1 MEMQVDIIKDLKD
14 YNIYLLR
21 TTGSKDMLSVGL
33 SRANITY
40 AILIHSIYTAR
51 NKGETWQITLDDLAK
66 TFCMDKVQLRKYA
79 VYLVKLGVL
88 DVVDNNTFMPK
99 MGSAPEQPLFIPV
112 YTRGA
117 TLEDKELWSP
127 RTRMLRSPRDTA
139 NPPKLPNGAIGA
151 SPELF
156 SGGHTLIAYN
166 YRGLVSGTNEPINI
180 IVAHS
185 SVNRFSETLKAAWF
199 ASNGVKQI
207 PNGYAVLKQG
217 SNFWDIATPD
227 HFKSNDYCKP
237 DCAPVPFWQDINVN
251 LFFGNTASESA
262 RGGLYR
268 KLLLHTQDVVKDNP
282 QLLPWITN
290 VGVGN
295 YIELVKESGLKV
307 AKMQQEELVKMTTQ
321 GKRASTTRLVA
332 EEKIKVVKHNEQH
345 VANEQHIANE
355 QHVANEQRFE
365 HQPALSI
372 RGRLN
377 LSFTSSQLIRR
388 VFSSDLDES
397 TQDILVEHIIQARM
411 WKHYSRMK

>member
-1 MEMQVDIIKDLKD
+1 MEMQVDIIKDLKE

-40 AILIHSIYTAR
+40 AILIHSICTAR
-51 NKGETWQITLDDLAK
+51 SKGETWQITLDELSK
-66 TFCMDKVQLRKYA
+66 VFCMEKVQLRKYA
-79 VYLVKLGVL
+79 IFLVKLGVL

-117 TLEDKELWSP
+117 ALEEKDLWSP
-127 RTRMLRSPRDTA
+127 RTRILRSPRDTS
-139 NPPKLPNGAIGA
+139 NPPKLPSNAIGA

-156 SGGHTLIAYN
+156 GGGHTLIAYN
-166 YRGLVSGTNEPINI
+166 YIGLISGANEPINI
-180 IVAHS
+180 IAAHS
-185 SVNRFSETLKAAWF
+185 SVNKFSENLKAAWF

-207 PNGYAVLKQG
+207 PNGYAILKQG
-217 SNFWDIATPD
+217 LNFWDIATPE

-237 DCAPVPFWQDINVN
+237 DCAPVPFWQDSSVSS
-251 LFFGNTASESA
+251 LFGSTASESA

-268 KLLLHTQDVVKDNP
+268 KLLLRTQDIVKDNP
-282 QLLPWITN
+282 QLLPWITT

-295 YIELVKESGLKV
+295 YMELVRESGLKV
-307 AKMQQEELVKMTTQ
+307 ARKQREELIKMTTQ
-321 GKRASTTRLVA
+321 DKTPSNTKVDIEKVKTTKPAEQQVAS
-332 EEKIKVVKHNEQH
+332 
-345 VANEQHIANE
+345 
-355 QHVANEQRFE
+355 EQRFE
-365 HQPALSI
+365 PQPALSI

-411 WKHYSRMK
+411 WKHYNRMK

>member
-1 MEMQVDIIKDLKD
+1 MEMQVDIIKDLKE

-40 AILIHSIYTAR
+40 AVLIHSIYTAR

-117 TLEDKELWSP
+117 ALEDKELWSP
-127 RTRMLRSPRDTA
+127 RTRILRSPRDTT
-139 NPPKLPNGAIGA
+139 NPPKLPDGAIGA

-166 YRGLVSGTNEPINI
+166 YRGLISGANEPINI

-185 SVNRFSETLKAAWF
+185 SVNRFSENLKAAWF

-207 PNGYAVLKQG
+207 PNGYAILKQG
-217 SNFWDIATPD
+217 QNFWDIATPD

-237 DCAPVPFWQDINVN
+237 DCAPVPFWQDINVS

-268 KLLLHTQDVVKDNP
+268 RLLLHTQDVVKDNP

-295 YIELVKESGLKV
+295 YVKLVKESGLKV
-307 AKMQQEELVKMTTQ
+307 AKKQQEELVKMTTQ
-321 GKRASTTRLVA
+321 NKQASTTRFVN
-332 EEKIKVVKHNEQH
+332 EEKIKVIKPNEQR
-345 VANEQHIANE
+345 VVNEQHIANE
-355 QHVANEQRFE
+355 QHFE
-365 HQPALSI
+365 HQPTLSI

-377 LSFTSSQLIRR
+377 LSPTSSQLIRR

>member
-1 MEMQVDIIKDLKD
+1 MEMQVDIIKDLKE

-40 AILIHSIYTAR
+40 AILIHSIFTAR
-51 NKGETWQITLDDLAK
+51 NKGETWQITLDDLVE

-79 VYLVKLGVL
+79 VYLVKLGIL

-117 TLEDKELWSP
+117 VLEDKELWSP
-127 RTRMLRSPRDTA
+127 RTRILRSPRDTT
-139 NPPKLPNGAIGA
+139 NPPKLPDGAIGA

-166 YRGLVSGTNEPINI
+166 YRGLISGANEPINI

-185 SVNRFSETLKAAWF
+185 SVNRFSENLKAAWF

-207 PNGYAVLKQG
+207 PNGYAILKQG
-217 SNFWDIATPD
+217 QNFWDIATPD

-237 DCAPVPFWQDINVN
+237 DCAPVPFWQDINVS

-268 KLLLHTQDVVKDNP
+268 RLLLHTQDVVKDNP

-290 VGVGN
+290 VGIGN
-295 YIELVKESGLKV
+295 YVKLVKESGLKV
-307 AKMQQEELVKMTTQ
+307 AKKQQEELVKMTTQ
-321 GKRASTTRLVA
+321 NKQVSTTRFVN
-332 EEKIKVVKHNEQH
+332 EEKIKVIKPNEQR
-345 VANEQHIANE
+345 VVNEQHIANE
-355 QHVANEQRFE
+355 QHFE
-365 HQPALSI
+365 HQPTLSI

-377 LSFTSSQLIRR
+377 LSPTSSQLIRR

>member
-1 MEMQVDIIKDLKD
+1 MEMQVDVVKDLKD

-40 AILIHSIYTAR
+40 AILIHSICTAR
-51 NKGETWQITLDDLAK
+51 FKGETWQITLDDLAK
-66 TFCMDKVQLRKYA
+66 HFCMDKTQLRKYA
-79 VYLVKLGVL
+79 IYLVKLGLL

-99 MGSAPEQPLFIPV
+99 MGSAPEQPMFIPV

-117 TLEDKELWSP
+117 ALEDKEIWSS
-127 RTRMLRSPRDTA
+127 RTRVLRSPRDTT
-139 NPPKLPNGAIGA
+139 NPPKLPSDAIGA

-156 SGGHTLIAYN
+156 GGGHTLIAYN
-166 YRGLVSGTNEPINI
+166 YKGLINNEPINI

-185 SVNRFSETLKAAWF
+185 NVNKFSENLKAAWF
-199 ASNGVKQI
+199 AANGVKQI
-207 PNGYAVLKQG
+207 PNGYAILKQG

-237 DCAPVPFWQDINVN
+237 DCAPVPFWQATNVS
-251 LFFGNTASESA
+251 LFFGSTASESA

-268 KLLLHTQDVVKDNP
+268 KLLLHTQDIVKDNP
-282 QLLPWITN
+282 QLLPWITQ
-290 VGVGN
+290 VGVEN
-295 YIELVKESGLKV
+295 YVELVRESGLKV
-307 AKMQQEELVKMTTQ
+307 AKVQQEELVKMTT
-321 GKRASTTRLVA
+321 KDKTNINTKVSV
-332 EEKIKVVKHNEQH
+332 EKIQATKPTEQQ
-345 VANEQHIANE
+345 VANGQHSE
-355 QHVANEQRFE
+355 P
-365 HQPALSI
+365 QPAFSI

-377 LSFTSSQLIRR
+377 LSFTSSQLIRK
-388 VFSSDLDES
+388 VFTSDLDET

>member
-1 MEMQVDIIKDLKD
+1 MEMQVDIIKDLKE

-139 NPPKLPNGAIGA
+139 TPPKLPTNAIGA

-185 SVNRFSETLKAAWF
+185 SVNRFSENLKAAWF

-207 PNGYAVLKQG
+207 PNGYAILKQG
-217 SNFWDIATPD
+217 QNFWDIATPD

-237 DCAPVPFWQDINVN
+237 DCAPVPFWQDINVS

-268 KLLLHTQDVVKDNP
+268 RLLLHTQDVVKDNP

-295 YIELVKESGLKV
+295 YVKLVKESGLKV
-307 AKMQQEELVKMTTQ
+307 AKKQQEELVKMTTQ
-321 GKRASTTRLVA
+321 NKQASTTRFVN
-332 EEKIKVVKHNEQH
+332 EEKIKVIKPNEQR
-345 VANEQHIANE
+345 VVNEQHIANE
-355 QHVANEQRFE
+355 QHFE
-365 HQPALSI
+365 HQPTLSI

-377 LSFTSSQLIRR
+377 LSPTSSQLIRR

>member
-1 MEMQVDIIKDLKD
+1 MKDLIKDLKE

-139 NPPKLPNGAIGA
+139 NPPKLPTNAIGA

-185 SVNRFSETLKAAWF
+185 SVNRFSENLKAAWF

-207 PNGYAVLKQG
+207 PNGYAILKQG
-217 SNFWDIATPD
+217 QNFWDIATPD

-237 DCAPVPFWQDINVN
+237 DCAPVPFWQDINVS

-268 KLLLHTQDVVKDNP
+268 RLLLHTQDVVKDNP

-295 YIELVKESGLKV
+295 YVKLVKESGLKV
-307 AKMQQEELVKMTTQ
+307 AKKQQEELVKMTTQ
-321 GKRASTTRLVA
+321 NKQTSTTRFVN
-332 EEKIKVVKHNEQH
+332 EEKIKVIKPNEQR
-345 VANEQHIANE
+345 VVNEQHIANE
-355 QHVANEQRFE
+355 QHFE
-365 HQPALSI
+365 HQPTLSI

-377 LSFTSSQLIRR
+377 LSPTSSQLIRR